1 MQVKGPKDANAKYE
15 RRSLTSVSRK
25 PARRLDL
32 RPSMPTK
39 KITKRVRRTADDAR
53 REILDAAE
61 AMLRDLG
68 PAGIRLHQIADDVG
82 VSHPAILHH
91 FGSREGLIEAV
102 VNRAVERLES
112 DLIEAIAASPQSSEK
127 PLQAELIDRA
137 FEVLVGGG
145 HARVVAWL
153 LLSGQWHFS
162 ETRVRAIAL
171 ASHQR
176 RLELAGGD
184 ASAVTFEDTAFRLIL
199 VALTIFG
206 EAIAG
211 DTLRQSAGFPDA
223 GAADRFRE
231 WLIRLLGDGKRP

>member
-1 MQVKGPKDANAKYE
+1 
-15 RRSLTSVSRK
+15 
-25 PARRLDL
+25 
-32 RPSMPTK
+32 MPTK
-39 KITKRVRRTADDAR
+39 KSIKRVRRSAEDAR

-61 AMLRDLG
+61 AMLRDAG
-68 PAGIRLHQIADDVG
+68 PAGIRLHQIADDLG

-102 VNRAVERLES
+102 VNRAIERLES
-112 DLIEAIAASPQSSEK
+112 DLIDAIATPSPSSGK

-162 ETRVRAIAL
+162 ESRVRAIAL
-171 ASHQR
+171 AAHQR
-176 RLELAGGD
+176 RLELAGD
-184 ASAVTFEDTAFRLIL
+184 TSAVTPEDTAFRLIL

-211 DTLRQSAGFPDA
+211 DALRQSAGFSDA
-223 GAADRFRE
+223 GAADRFRA
-231 WLIRLLGDGKRP
+231 WLIRLLGDSSAK